1 MLWDGGMF
9 GGKKEER
16 ATWAFFQEHYPE
28 VVEGLKEL
36 REWES
41 VKSAL
46 ADSERLGD
54 YSILAL
60 AALVATKRELS
71 QDIDDLREKIYSL
84 FSKLDGLRT
93 DTENNFKRIEK
104 EISDIKGILD
114 ELDRRTLLIS
124 NVERILPRLTEME
137 EKMLSYPLE
146 VAERIEKR
154 LRERIEERVE
164 EIVGEKVRE
173 IEERMNSASPELVK
187 EIIERYDSIVRE
199 NVELRRK
206 LEARE
211 RVIKELREKLNK
223 LQEGTKKVEEIE
235 KKVEEYGKLAEEMK
249 EIRIRLAKITGS
261 YDPKEAL
268 RIIERNYIPRSK
280 VEELAKTVKALMKEN
295 EDLKK
300 ENERL
305 RKELERIT
313 QAVKMLVEE
322 GIIEAETSQEG

>member
-1 MLWDGGMF
+1 MGEIMF

-16 ATWAFFQEHYPE
+16 ANWAFFQEHYPE

-36 REWES
+36 KEWES

-60 AALVATKRELS
+60 AALVAMKREIN
-71 QDIDDLREKIYSL
+71 QDIDDVREKIYSL
-84 FSKLDGLRT
+84 FSKLDALKT
-93 DTENNFKRIEK
+93 DTDNNFKRIEK
-104 EISDIKGILD
+104 EIESLKEAID
-114 ELDRRTLLIS
+114 ELDRRTLVVS
-124 NVERILPRLTEME
+124 NLERVLPRITEME
-137 EKMLSYPLE
+137 ERMLSYPLE
-146 VAERIEKR
+146 VAESIEKR
-154 LRERIEERVE
+154 LRERIEERLE
-164 EIVGEKVRE
+164 EIVREKLGEL
-173 IEERMNSASPELVK
+173 EERMNSVNPEVIR
-187 EIIERYDSIVRE
+187 EIIAKYDSLVRE

-211 RVIKELREKLNK
+211 RVIKDLREKLAK
-223 LQEGTKKVEEIE
+223 LQEGVKEVEAIE
-235 KKVEEYGKLAEEMK
+235 KKVEEYGRLAEELR

-280 VEELAKTVKALMKEN
+280 VEELAKTVKSLMKEN
-295 EDLKK
+295 EELKR

-305 RKELERIT
+305 KKELDRIT

>member
-1 MLWDGGMF
+1 MGEIMF

-16 ATWAFFQEHYPE
+16 ANWAFFQEHYPE

-36 REWES
+36 KEWES

-60 AALVATKRELS
+60 AALVAMKREIN
-71 QDIDDLREKIYSL
+71 QDIDDVREKIYSL
-84 FSKLDGLRT
+84 FSKLDALKT
-93 DTENNFKRIEK
+93 DTDNNFKRIEK
-104 EISDIKGILD
+104 EIESLKEAID
-114 ELDRRTLLIS
+114 ELDRRTLVVS
-124 NVERILPRLTEME
+124 NLERVLPRITEME
-137 EKMLSYPLE
+137 ERMLSYPLE
-146 VAERIEKR
+146 VAESIEKR
-154 LRERIEERVE
+154 LRERIEERLE
-164 EIVGEKVRE
+164 EIVREKLGEL
-173 IEERMNSASPELVK
+173 EERMNSVNPEVIR
-187 EIIERYDSIVRE
+187 EIIAKYDSLVRE

-211 RVIKELREKLNK
+211 RVIKDLREKLAK
-223 LQEGTKKVEEIE
+223 LQEGVKEVEAIE
-235 KKVEEYGKLAEEMK
+235 KKVEEYGRLAEELR

-268 RIIERNYIPRSK
+268 RIIERNYLPRSK
-280 VEELAKTVKALMKEN
+280 VEELAKTVKSLMKEN
-295 EDLKK
+295 EELKR

-305 RKELERIT
+305 KKELDRIT

>member
-1 MLWDGGMF
+1 MF

-16 ATWAFFQEHYPE
+16 ANWAFFQEHYPE

-36 REWES
+36 KEWES

-60 AALVATKRELS
+60 AALVAMKREIN
-71 QDIDDLREKIYSL
+71 QDIDDVREKIYSL
-84 FSKLDGLRT
+84 FSKLDALKT
-93 DTENNFKRIEK
+93 DTDNNFKRIEK
-104 EISDIKGILD
+104 EIESLKEVID
-114 ELDRRTLLIS
+114 ELDRRTLVVS
-124 NVERILPRLTEME
+124 NLERVLPRITEIE
-137 EKMLSYPLE
+137 ERMLSYPLE
-146 VAERIEKR
+146 VAESIEKR
-154 LRERIEERVE
+154 LRERIEERLE
-164 EIVGEKVRE
+164 EIVREKLGEL
-173 IEERMNSASPELVK
+173 EERMNSVNPEVIR
-187 EIIERYDSIVRE
+187 EIIAKYDSLVRE

-211 RVIKELREKLNK
+211 RVIKDLREKLAK
-223 LQEGTKKVEEIE
+223 LQEGVKEVEAIE
-235 KKVEEYGKLAEEMK
+235 KKVEEYGRLAEELR

-280 VEELAKTVKALMKEN
+280 VEELAKTVKSLMKEN
-295 EDLKK
+295 EELKR

-305 RKELERIT
+305 KKELDRIT

>member
-1 MLWDGGMF
+1 MGEIMF

-16 ATWAFFQEHYPE
+16 ANWAFFQEHYPE

-36 REWES
+36 KEWES

-60 AALVATKRELS
+60 AALVAMKREIN
-71 QDIDDLREKIYSL
+71 QDIDDVREKIYSL
-84 FSKLDGLRT
+84 FSKLDALKT
-93 DTENNFKRIEK
+93 DTDNNFKRIEK
-104 EISDIKGILD
+104 EIESLKEVID
-114 ELDRRTLLIS
+114 ELDRRTLVVS
-124 NVERILPRLTEME
+124 NLERVLPRITEIE
-137 EKMLSYPLE
+137 ERMLSYPLE
-146 VAERIEKR
+146 VAESIEKR
-154 LRERIEERVE
+154 LRERIEERLE
-164 EIVGEKVRE
+164 EIVREKLGEL
-173 IEERMNSASPELVK
+173 EERMNSVNPEVIR
-187 EIIERYDSIVRE
+187 EIIAKYDSLVRE

-211 RVIKELREKLNK
+211 RVIKDLREKLAK
-223 LQEGTKKVEEIE
+223 LQEGVKEVEAIE
-235 KKVEEYGKLAEEMK
+235 KKVEEYGRLAEELR

-280 VEELAKTVKALMKEN
+280 VEELAKTVKSLMKEN
-295 EDLKK
+295 EELKR

-305 RKELERIT
+305 KKELDRIT

>member
-1 MLWDGGMF
+1 MF

-16 ATWAFFQEHYPE
+16 ANWAFFQEHYPE

-36 REWES
+36 KEWES

-60 AALVATKRELS
+60 AALVAMKREIN
-71 QDIDDLREKIYSL
+71 QDIDDVREKIYSL
-84 FSKLDGLRT
+84 FSKLDALKT
-93 DTENNFKRIEK
+93 DTDNNFKRIEK
-104 EISDIKGILD
+104 EIESLKEAID
-114 ELDRRTLLIS
+114 ELDRRTLVVS
-124 NVERILPRLTEME
+124 NLERVLPRITEME
-137 EKMLSYPLE
+137 ERMLSYPLE
-146 VAERIEKR
+146 VAESIEKR
-154 LRERIEERVE
+154 LRERIEERLE
-164 EIVGEKVRE
+164 EIVREKLGEL
-173 IEERMNSASPELVK
+173 EERMNSVNPEVIR
-187 EIIERYDSIVRE
+187 EIIAKYDSLVRE

-211 RVIKELREKLNK
+211 RVIKDLREKLAK
-223 LQEGTKKVEEIE
+223 LQEGVKEVEAIE
-235 KKVEEYGKLAEEMK
+235 KKVEEYGRLAEELR

-268 RIIERNYIPRSK
+268 RIIERNYLPRSK
-280 VEELAKTVKALMKEN
+280 VEELAKTVKSLMKEN
-295 EDLKK
+295 EELKR

-305 RKELERIT
+305 KKELDRIT

>member
-1 MLWDGGMF
+1 MF

-16 ATWAFFQEHYPE
+16 ANWAFFQEHYPE

-36 REWES
+36 KEWES

-60 AALVATKRELS
+60 AALVAMKREIN
-71 QDIDDLREKIYSL
+71 QDIDDVREKIYSL
-84 FSKLDGLRT
+84 FSKLDALKT
-93 DTENNFKRIEK
+93 DTDNNFKRIEK
-104 EISDIKGILD
+104 EIESLKEAID
-114 ELDRRTLLIS
+114 ELDRRTLVVS
-124 NVERILPRLTEME
+124 NLERVLPRITEME
-137 EKMLSYPLE
+137 ERMLSYPLE
-146 VAERIEKR
+146 VAESIEKR
-154 LRERIEERVE
+154 LRERIEERLE
-164 EIVGEKVRE
+164 EIVREKLGEL
-173 IEERMNSASPELVK
+173 EERMNSVNPEVIR
-187 EIIERYDSIVRE
+187 EIIAKYDSLVRE

-211 RVIKELREKLNK
+211 RVIKDLREKLAK
-223 LQEGTKKVEEIE
+223 LQEGVKEVEAIE
-235 KKVEEYGKLAEEMK
+235 KKVEEYGRLAEELR

-280 VEELAKTVKALMKEN
+280 VEELAKTVKSLMKEN
-295 EDLKK
+295 EELKR

-305 RKELERIT
+305 KKELDRIT